1 MIEALSGVI
10 TSIIIIILTRAL
22 SAFFSTRLI
31 ATTILVAIAFIY
43 VGFSLQTNL
52 ISSIVLET
60 SVALFFYFLA
70 LTGCMKNSLLIAYG
84 IMLHGVWD
92 VLHHKGLVATSIP
105 GYWPSFCLVVDVI
118 TGLYIFLVYKA
129 HKNTSQ

>member
-1 MIEALSGVI
+1 MIEAIFGTI
-10 TSIIIIILTRAL
+10 TAIIIIILSRAL

-31 ATTILVAIAFIY
+31 ASTILVAIAFIY
-43 VGFSLQTNL
+43 VGFSLQTHL

-92 VLHHKGLVATSIP
+92 VLHHQGLVATSIP
-105 GYWPSFCLVVDVI
+105 EYWPSFCFVVDVVI
-118 TGLYIFLVYKA
+118 GLYFLLVFRARK
-129 HKNTSQ
+129 KTSQ